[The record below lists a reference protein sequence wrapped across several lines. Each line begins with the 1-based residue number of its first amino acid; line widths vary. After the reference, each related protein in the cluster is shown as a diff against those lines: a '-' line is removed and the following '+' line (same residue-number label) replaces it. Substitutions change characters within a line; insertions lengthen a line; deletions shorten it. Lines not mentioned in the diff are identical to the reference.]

1 MKRLLAILLVA
12 GLGPSCGPGSLGWFV
27 NFSMLAPIS
36 VPDTF
41 TIAGV
46 GTNVSGSG
54 SYLWDCSTGQA
65 NVTLGTSLIDGTIR
79 LQVWDG
85 NGMLVHDNKY
95 EASLNGGLTAFTAAD
110 GASGIWTLKFI
121 FRNAFWAGDITL
133 TADTTPDPDA
143 ITIAGTGSQDSVMKF
158 EPGWTAND
166 VNITVAGMTSGT
178 VAIEMW
184 DGNGTK
190 VYDDIFFGIAGMND
204 TVSGGAAGTWL
215 VRIEFKSCI
224 NVGAITIS
232 Q

>member
-12 GLGPSCGPGSLGWFV
+12 GLGPSCGPGSGGSFISFNLV
-27 NFSMLAPIS
+27 VPINL
-36 VPDTF
+36 PDTF
-41 TIAGV
+41 TLTGV
-46 GTNVSGSG
+46 ATDVSGSAT
-54 SYLWDCSTGQA
+54 YLWDCSANQA
-65 NVTLGTSLIDGTIR
+65 NITLGTAFTNGTIR

-95 EASLNGGLTAFTAAD
+95 EATLAGGLTAFTAAN
-110 GASGIWTLKFI
+110 GASGLWTLKFT
-121 FRNAFWAGDITL
+121 FRNAMWAGDIVL
-133 TADTTPDPDA
+133 TADTTPNPDA
-143 ITIAGTGSQDSVMKF
+143 ITIGGTGSQDSVLKY

-166 VNITVAGMTSGT
+166 VKITVAGMTSGI
-178 VAIEMW
+178 VAITMW

-190 VYDDIFFGIAGMND
+190 VYEDIFFGIAGMND

-215 VRIEFKSCI
+215 VRIEFDSCL